1 MKQKSIWAA
10 TAATLAAAAAIALCG
25 CSSDNDDIVSSNYPT
40 DNVVRVQA
48 GVNAMTTRASYTT
61 SNLREFQISIN
72 NTANS
77 TYSYYNVSETKDA
90 NTGAWT
96 PEIQMLWQNATQP
109 VDIVATAPVKTNFQ
123 ANIFETSNY
132 SVPVETKQTA
142 DDNSSDFL
150 VYKKTGFV
158 PNNDL
163 NSNGAINIP
172 FKHALSQL
180 VVTITFGTEFDQQNG
195 NIMDAS
201 PITDIKVGGTVVDG
215 TCDFTQATP
224 TVGVLSGSSAA
235 EVAPYESAD
244 FSPATGT
251 DAGHEVTNAKAE
263 YTCILV
269 PQTVAA
275 NEFYVTFTING
286 KEYTWT
292 SPAAVTLEGGNQYS
306 LGLTVGNDVV
316 VPSSNGMTAK
326 PWTNGTDSS
335 MGTD

>member
-10 TAATLAAAAAIALCG
+10 AAATLAAVVLCG
-25 CSSDNDDIVSSNYPT
+25 CSNDIEESINPNYPT

-48 GVNAMTTRASYTT
+48 GVNEMTTRAAYTT
-61 SNLREFQISIN
+61 STLDKFLIN
-72 NTANS
+72 IFNDANS
-77 TYSYYNVSETKDA
+77 NYTYYDVTMTKDA
-90 NTGAWT
+90 NGAWT
-96 PEIQMLWQNATQP
+96 PSTLMLWQNATQP
-109 VDIVATAPVKTNFQ
+109 VDISAYAPTDIIVPN
-123 ANIFETSNY
+123 ADDEGNEAPI
-132 SVPVETKQTA
+132 VPVQTTQTKG
-142 DDNSSDFL
+142 DYSSDFL
-150 VYKKTGFV
+150 AYVKEGFV
-158 PNNDL
+158 PNKDL

-172 FKHALSQL
+172 FKHIMSQL

-195 NIMDAS
+195 GTMSKS
-201 PITDIKVGGTVVDG
+201 PITDIKVGGTVTEG
-215 TCDFTQATP
+215 TIKLAEDYTP
-224 TVGVLSGSSAA
+224 SVGARTNGTVAD
-235 EVAPYESAD
+235 VAPYESAD

-306 LGLTVGNDVV
+306 LDLTVGNDVV

-326 PWTNGTDSS
+326 PWTDGTDSS